1 MMKILMSDF
10 FGFLNTAFQAPLVCI
25 CRSKDFPHEPIEKV
39 ASAIPLLCKISGFSP
54 WRIIIF
60 LCLRDR
66 RHAYFLF

>member
-25 CRSKDFPHEPIEKV
+25 CPGKDFPHKTIEKA
-39 ASAIPLLCKISGFSP
+39 ASAIPLLRKISDFSP

>member
-25 CRSKDFPHEPIEKV
+25 CPGKDFPHKTIEKA
-39 ASAIPLLCKISGFSP
+39 ASAIPLLRKISDFSP

-60 LCLRDR
+60 LCLKDR
-66 RHAYFLF
+66 RFAYFLF